1 MENISDSISGGL
13 AFAAGMFRPS
23 IAVNWKSKSR
33 AEAGGLINPFP
44 DYMREREFDSLKV
57 SGELA
62 CTVRSV
68 SLKGAAAYSVT
79 DGKEPALSRS
89 VSASVRGKVG
99 RFTLKLSNDGKSE
112 GLLCTVSWRVQKTF

>member
-1 MENISDSISGGL
+1 
-13 AFAAGMFRPS
+13 
-23 IAVNWKSKSR
+23 
-33 AEAGGLINPFP
+33 
-44 DYMREREFDSLKV
+44 
-57 SGELA
+57 
-62 CTVRSV
+62 V

-112 GLLCTVSWRVQKTF
+112 GLLCTVSWRVQKTY